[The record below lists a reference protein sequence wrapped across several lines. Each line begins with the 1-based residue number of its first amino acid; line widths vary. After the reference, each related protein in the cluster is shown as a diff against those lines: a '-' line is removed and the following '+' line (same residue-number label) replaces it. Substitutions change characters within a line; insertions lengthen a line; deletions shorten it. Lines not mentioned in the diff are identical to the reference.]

1 MSGSAPTPDSG
12 SGGAAAPGGRLDLS
26 RIRHELRTPIN
37 HILGYSEMLLE
48 EENLPPAFVADLRR
62 IHAGGRQLQTLIGEY
77 FDDEKFFQQRDLHRL
92 YHELRTPVNQI
103 IGYSELLQELAEEQG
118 LQAPIADLQKIH
130 DAAGNW
136 LALMEA
142 YLIESALPVVDAPA
156 QSASGGPA
164 QSLALNTGLGFQ
176 VPEPRSA
183 RGPFADQGAILIVD
197 DDETNRDMLARRL
210 RRYGYTVSAAPSG
223 VQALKLARS
232 QTFDLILLD
241 MIMPGLDGF
250 QVLAKFKAD
259 PALHEIP
266 VIMLSAL
273 DEENGIARCI
283 EMGAE
288 DYLSKPFNPVF
299 LWARIGAC
307 LERKRLRDRQRAA
320 FDEAAAYVRSLLPV
334 PLAGP
339 IETEWCFHPGEQLG
353 GDSFGYHWIDDNHFA
368 IYLLDVCGHG
378 VGAALL
384 SVSVLNTLRAQTL
397 PGVDFRQPAA
407 VLAALNRTFKM
418 ENQNQLYFTI
428 WFGIYRAH
436 ERELVYAS
444 GGHPPALLLSPVLS
458 SLSPP
463 RGEVRGEGS
472 LSVTSNLTAI
482 RTASP
487 AIGCLEES
495 RYTDAVQPVEPGTR
509 LLVLSDG
516 VFEILR
522 DNERT
527 GTWAEFVAS
536 FSSPEVVAL
545 RPAERLQRA
554 QQLHGAES
562 LEDDFS
568 LVEVRFH

>member
-1 MSGSAPTPDSG
+1 MIEPTPG
-12 SGGAAAPGGRLDLS
+12 PGFGGGGDMAAPAGRLDLS

-48 EENLPPAFVADLRR
+48 GEQLPPVFVADLRR
-62 IHAGGRQLQTLIGEY
+62 IHTGGRQLQTLIGEY

-118 LQAPIADLQKIH
+118 LQAAIADLQKIH
-130 DAAGNW
+130 EAAGNW

-142 YLIESALPVVDAPA
+142 YLIESGSPSVEPA
-156 QSASGGPA
+156 AANAAGAQG

-183 RGPFADQGAILIVD
+183 RGAFTDQGAILVVD

-210 RRYGYTVSAAPSG
+210 RRYGYTVSAASSG
-223 VQALKLARS
+223 VQALRLARS
-232 QTFDLILLD
+232 QQFDLVLLD

-250 QVLAKFKAD
+250 QVLAKFKAEA
-259 PALHEIP
+259 ALREIP

-288 DYLSKPFNPVF
+288 DYLAKPFNPVF
-299 LWARIGAC
+299 LRARIGAC
-307 LERKRLRDRQRAA
+307 LEKKRLRDKERATHEALQRSQKRLAEGLAKAA
-320 FDEAAAYVRSLLPV
+320 GYVRSLLPPALTG
-334 PLAGP
+334 PL
-339 IETEWCFHPGEQLG
+339 ETEWCFQPSEQLG
-353 GDSFGYHWIDDNHFA
+353 GDAFGYHWIDDDHFA

-397 PGVDFRQPAA
+397 PGADFRQPEK
-407 VLAALNRTFKM
+407 VLAALNRAFRT
-418 ENQNQLYFTI
+418 ENQDFLYFTL
-428 WFGIYRAH
+428 WYGVYRPAT
-436 ERELVYAS
+436 RQLSFAS
-444 GGHPPALLLSPVLS
+444 GGHHPALLITSAPAEGPVIT
-458 SLSPP
+458 PV
-463 RGEVRGEGS
+463 GTNG
-472 LSVTSNLTAI
+472 
-482 RTASP
+482 P
-487 AIGCLEES
+487 AVGCLEDATFS
-495 RYTDAVQPVEPGTR
+495 AAVQSITAEAR
-509 LLVLSDG
+509 LLLFSDG
-516 VFEILR
+516 IFEIFKPG
-522 DNERT
+522 EAV
-527 GTWAEFVAS
+527 GTWDEFVKELDR
-536 FSSPEVVAL
+536 PEMLAL
-545 RPAERLQRA
+545 RPEARLRRA
-554 QQLHGAES
+554 LEIRGATA

>member
-1 MSGSAPTPDSG
+1 MSEATPAPGSGSG
-12 SGGAAAPGGRLDLS
+12 GGAAAPGGRLDLS

-37 HILGYSEMLLE
+37 HILGYTEMLLE
-48 EENLPPAFVADLRR
+48 EETLPPPFVADLRR

-77 FDDEKFFQQRDLHRL
+77 FDDEKFFQERDLHRL

-103 IGYSELLQELAEEQG
+103 IGYSELLQELAEEQ
-118 LQAPIADLQKIH
+118 QFREPIADLQKIRE
-130 DAAGNW
+130 AAANW

-142 YLIESALPVVDAPA
+142 YLIESVPPPVESPAPDAAGAPA
-156 QSASGGPA
+156 HP
-164 QSLALNTGLGFQ
+164 LALNTGLGFQ

-183 RGPFADQGAILIVD
+183 RGPFTDQGALLIVD

-210 RRYGYTVSAAPSG
+210 RRYGYTVSTAPSG
-223 VQALKLARS
+223 VQALKLART

-250 QVLAKFKAD
+250 QVLAKLKAE
-259 PALHEIP
+259 PALREIP

-320 FDEAAAYVRSLLPV
+320 FEELQQSQQRLAAELAEAAAYVRSLLPA
-334 PLAGP
+334 PLTGP
-339 IETEWCFHPGEQLG
+339 IETEWCFHPGAQLG
-353 GDSFGYHWIDDNHFA
+353 GDAFGYHWIDQNHFA

-397 PGVDFRQPAA
+397 PGADFRQPAT
-407 VLAALNRTFKM
+407 VLAALNRTFQM
-418 ENQNQLYFTI
+418 EKQNQLYFTI
-428 WFGIYRAH
+428 WFGVYRQE

-444 GGHPPALLLSPVLS
+444 GGHPPALLLGPSGS
-458 SLSPP
+458 STPA
-463 RGEVRGEGS
+463 
-472 LSVTSNLTAI
+472 LTAI
-482 RTASP
+482 RTPSP
-487 AIGCLEES
+487 AIGCLEEAS
-495 RYTDAVQPVEPGTR
+495 YANAVQPVPPASR

-522 DNERT
+522 DNGRT
-527 GTWAEFVAS
+527 GTWAEFVDS
-536 FSSPEVVAL
+536 FSVADTVAL
-545 RPAERLQRA
+545 RPAERLRRA
-554 QQLHGAES
+554 QQLHGADT

-568 LVEVRFH
+568 LLDVRFH

>member
-1 MSGSAPTPDSG
+1 MSESTPTPAPG

-37 HILGYSEMLLE
+37 HILGYTEMLLE
-48 EENLPPAFVADLRR
+48 EETLPPAFIADLRR

-77 FDDEKFFQQRDLHRL
+77 FDDEKFFEQRDLHRL

-118 LQAPIADLQKIH
+118 IQAPIADLQKIH
-130 DAAGNW
+130 DAAGHW

-142 YLIESALPVVDAPA
+142 YLIESVPTPA
-156 QSASGGPA
+156 ESSDSNTPGAQG

-183 RGPFADQGAILIVD
+183 RGAFTDQGSILIVD

-259 PALHEIP
+259 AALREIP

-283 EMGAE
+283 ELGAE

-320 FDEAAAYVRSLLPV
+320 FEALQKSQQQLAAELAEAAAYVRSLLPA
-334 PLAGP
+334 PLTGP
-339 IETEWCFHPGEQLG
+339 IETQWCFHPGAQLG
-353 GDSFGYHWIDDNHFA
+353 GDAFGYHSVDDNHFA

-397 PGVDFRQPAA
+397 PGADFRQPAT
-407 VLAALNRTFKM
+407 VLAALNRTFQM
-418 ENQNQLYFTI
+418 EKQNQLYFTI
-428 WFGIYRAH
+428 WFGVYRRQ

-444 GGHPPALLLSPVLS
+444 GGHPPALLIGPSGSPA
-458 SLSPP
+458 PA
-463 RGEVRGEGS
+463 
-472 LSVTSNLTAI
+472 LTAI
-482 RTASP
+482 RTPSP
-487 AIGCLEES
+487 AIGCLEEAS
-495 RYTDAVQPVEPGTR
+495 YANAVQPVPPGSR

-522 DNERT
+522 ENNQT

-536 FSSPEVVAL
+536 FNSLEVVAL
-545 RPAERLQRA
+545 RPAERLWRA
-554 QQLHGAES
+554 QQVHGADT

-568 LVEVRFH
+568 LVDVRFH